1 MGSSNALLLYFL
13 YLHTTIELFS
23 IIVDFLNCEMGVA
36 PKDAVIPE
44 KALTSLIIDK
54 HIDFI
59 AKYEIN
65 EATKYDYSMSESL
78 RMSGIYWAQTALDI
92 MNASQRMEKIKV
104 MSLLVE
110 KCNVYTLGQRNM
122 YILIKISR
130 ITFNIRNFR

>member
-1 MGSSNALLLYFL
+1 MFMNKNELLLNL
-13 YLHTTIELFS
+13 L
-23 IIVDFLNCEMGVA
+23 DFKLLEMGVA

-44 KALTSLIIDK
+44 KALTGLILDK

-59 AKYEIN
+59 ANYEIN

-104 MSLLVE
+104 ISL
-110 KCNVYTLGQRNM
+110 
-122 YILIKISR
+122 
-130 ITFNIRNFR
+130 